1 MSLTQTEYIP
11 KKRRMIMNQLKEIR
25 LIHGWTQQYVADKIG
40 ITKAAYSNI
49 ETQKRKP
56 SLKVAV
62 QLYKMFGIPV
72 ENML

>member
-25 LIHGWTQQYVADKIG
+25 LKHGWTQQYVADKIG

-62 QLYKMFGIPV
+62 QLHKMFGIPV

>member
-1 MSLTQTEYIP
+1 
-11 KKRRMIMNQLKEIR
+11 MNQLKEIR

-62 QLYKMFGIPV
+62 KLYKMFGIPV

>member
-1 MSLTQTEYIP
+1 
-11 KKRRMIMNQLKEIR
+11 MNQLKEIR
-25 LIHGWTQQYVADKIG
+25 LIHGWTQQYVADKTG